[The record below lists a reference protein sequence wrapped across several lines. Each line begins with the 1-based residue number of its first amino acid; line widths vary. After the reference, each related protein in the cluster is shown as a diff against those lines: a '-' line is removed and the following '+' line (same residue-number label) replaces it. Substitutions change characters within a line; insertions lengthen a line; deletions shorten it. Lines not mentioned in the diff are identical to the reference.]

1 MVNLKKLKDLR
12 EKTDVSY
19 AICLKALKESDG
31 NLQKAER
38 LLLEQGARRVVKKLD
53 RQTSKG
59 AIFAYLHHNK
69 KIASLVKLLCETD
82 FVAKNKDFQKLGEE
96 LAMQVASLNPANLKK
111 LLSQVYIKDTTKT
124 VEGLIKEAILKLG
137 ENIKIGKFIRWEI

>member
-53 RQTSKG
+53 RQTSEG

-82 FVAKNKDFQKLGEE
+82 FVAQNKDFNKLGEE
-96 LAMQVASLNPANLKK
+96 LAMQVASLNPTNVEELLK
-111 LLSQVYIKDTTKT
+111 QDYIKDNGKT
-124 VEGLIKEAILKLG
+124 VEILIKEAILRLG
-137 ENIKIGKFIRWEI
+137 ENIKIAKFVRREI

>member
-1 MVNLKKLKDLR
+1 MVNIKKLKELR
-12 EKTDVSY
+12 EETDVSY
-19 AICLKALKESDG
+19 AICARALKESQGDIK
-31 NLQKAER
+31 KAR
-38 LLLEQGARRVVKKLD
+38 KILLKQGAHRVKKKLN
-53 RQTSKG
+53 RQTDEG
-59 AIFAYLHHNK
+59 GIFGYLHHNN
-69 KIASLVKLLCETD
+69 KIASLIELFCETD